1 MKGVSRVGHC
11 HLHGGEFSIVFLC
24 GWIMVYGYRIMHM
37 LLRNRFSIPTAYIT
51 VLQHERKPATTGS
64 FVMFLNFIWNP
75 PTCTMPQGEKI
86 AALCLMLEC
95 VSILAG
101 ILVVSGPSKLEFG
114 DVWGKDIICKVYIY
128 IYMCVN
134 YWIIICICIAYILC
148 TLCLFF
154 DLQQMFLLQVVEMR
168 LWHDGGGCQFLGV
181 GPNWCAA
188 TARAFFS
195 WMDNLPCM
203 TSYGIL
209 WHYGWFNDAFQGQR
223 HQIQY
228 TCVLKWMGKACEDS
242 NVHVAKKTQPGAWWV
257 NWWNSFPDNLPSF
270 VLVPRKST
278 ACSRAT
284 GQYHQDLWRWLCSF
298 SWFLSPL

>member
-1 MKGVSRVGHC
+1 MDTGSCTCFYETAFPSRQPTLRC
-11 HLHGGEFSIVFLC
+11 FNMSENCNNWFLC
-24 GWIMVYGYRIMHM
+24 HVPEFPLKPTNLYHAARWKNCCFMFDVGMCIHTC
-37 LLRNRFSIPTAYIT
+37 RNFSCFRTLKA
-51 VLQHERKPATTGS
+51 R
-64 FVMFLNFIWNP
+64 
-75 PTCTMPQGEKI
+75 
-86 AALCLMLEC
+86 
-95 VSILAG
+95 
-101 ILVVSGPSKLEFG
+101 
-114 DVWGKDIICKVYIY
+114 VWGCLRQGHVKY

-154 DLQQMFLLQVVEMR
+154 DLQQMVLLQVVEMR

-188 TARAFFS
+188 PARAFFS
-195 WMDNLPCM
+195 WMDNFPCM

>member
-1 MKGVSRVGHC
+1 MNNGLWIQDHAHASTKPLFHPDS
-11 HLHGGEFSIVFLC
+11 LHYGASTWAKTCNNWFLC
-24 GWIMVYGYRIMHM
+24 HVPEFP
-37 LLRNRFSIPTAYIT
+37 LKPTNLYHAA
-51 VLQHERKPATTGS
+51 R
-64 FVMFLNFIWNP
+64 W
-75 PTCTMPQGEKI
+75 KI

-128 IYMCVN
+128 ICVCVN
-134 YWIIICICIAYILC
+134 YWIIMCICIAYILC

-181 GPNWCAA
+181 GSNWCAA

-195 WMDNLPCM
+195 WMDNFPCM

-270 VLVPRKST
+270 ALVPRKST